1 MHLAAT
7 SDNASHAVVRPSLM
21 IGCPAASPRPLLCRA
36 AAEGRGGGGGG
47 GAALWQ
53 SDDEQ
58 VKHDDGM
65 VRIVTNS

>member
-1 MHLAAT
+1 
-7 SDNASHAVVRPSLM
+7 M

-53 SDDEQ
+53 SEDEQ